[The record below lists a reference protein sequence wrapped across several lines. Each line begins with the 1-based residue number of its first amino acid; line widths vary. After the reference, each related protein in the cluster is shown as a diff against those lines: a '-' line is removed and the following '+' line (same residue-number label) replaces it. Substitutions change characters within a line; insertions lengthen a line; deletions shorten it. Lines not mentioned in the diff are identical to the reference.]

1 VPSTHSPKTGHDG
14 LMEQGRGEAS
24 PGKRGVRGAL
34 ANKLEADFR
43 AHALVSIIRELM
55 ASGFVSRRALAEE
68 LNRKGIPTA
77 HGGKWHYTTV
87 VRMLKRQGLLSW
99 GKGARINNGQAK
111 KHAAECEPRPLVRQ
125 FVNFRKLALSPSM
138 PSRAS

>member
-1 VPSTHSPKTGHDG
+1 
-14 LMEQGRGEAS
+14 
-24 PGKRGVRGAL
+24 
-34 ANKLEADFR
+34 
-43 AHALVSIIRELM
+43 M
-55 ASGFVSRRALAEE
+55 ASGFVSRRALVEE

-111 KHAAECEPRPLVRQ
+111 KHTADLRAEALTATIAKLRKAG
-125 FVNFRKLALSPSM
+125 FVSISAIARDLNARGVPTARGGKWRLTTVTRLLERLEKLERLSD
-138 PSRAS
+138 RRRR